1 MYTKF
6 YHLINKIFSALN
18 IFVSIFIKVLSSL
31 FVKIIIVTSFFP
43 FSRILLCLVEV
54 SGICYLCEARS
65 QKNAKALQTQQVDL
79 SSQAANSV
87 LFFFIFFSFSSFF
100 LYLLSFYTFFFE
112 DGVSFYSPGWP
123 ETLYGAQVGFK
134 LEEILLSQLPC
145 PQHST
150 MIYID
155 LTHSKRARFWQCYPK
170 GLGGNIR
177 KMWITAWKNVMNSV

>member
-43 FSRILLCLVEV
+43 SSRILLCLVEV

-87 LFFFIFFSFSSFF
+87 LFFFIFFQFFFFLSIFTFF
-100 LYLLSFYTFFFE
+100 LYFFFW
-112 DGVSFYSPGWP
+112 GWGLILQSRLAWNSLWSPGWLQIRRNP
-123 ETLYGAQVGFK
+123 PVSTPMSSAFNYDIHRPHTQQKGK
-134 LEEILLSQLPC
+134 ILTMLSQR
-145 PQHST
+145 T
-150 MIYID
+150 RREY
-155 LTHSKRARFWQCYPK
+155 K
-170 GLGGNIR
+170 
-177 KMWITAWKNVMNSV
+177 KNVNHGLEKCHE